1 PQAVAPQGSAAQTTG
16 EAAQT
21 TGEAAEVTTPQS
33 ATGPARVQFQN
44 AQKAMQ
50 QGNWKKF
57 GTAMEALK
65 RLLANPT
72 M

>member
-1 PQAVAPQGSAAQTTG
+1 M
-16 EAAQT
+16 
-21 TGEAAEVTTPQS
+21 
-33 ATGPARVQFQN
+33 QFQN